1 MPERHFDRRLL
12 QVFNPR
18 DAEAAGVADA
28 GGARSLGREQL
39 VQLAPP
45 LYRHWE
51 KTMKPMIALAICSLA
66 VASGCAELGTRAV
79 HCDVGPVSVD
89 DRAHAKSDE
98 INVYGENKW
107 ICWTLTKSTYRF
119 QPDSIQIDD
128 PKADAFA
135 NCKKGDKNGEL
146 DGPDL
151 IRCKDKNP
159 YPARYKYEIRL
170 YDQNGNPG
178 PRYDPWVVN
187 N

>member
-1 MPERHFDRRLL
+1 
-12 QVFNPR
+12 
-18 DAEAAGVADA
+18 
-28 GGARSLGREQL
+28 
-39 VQLAPP
+39 
-45 LYRHWE
+45 
-51 KTMKPMIALAICSLA
+51 MKPMIALAICSLA